1 MTNDYM
7 NVKLRQFNACRGKAC
22 GLLMDG
28 DPLIVPSCSVVR
40 RGITLLMLLLVLVVL
55 ASVIVVFQ
63 SDAAVQIRS
72 SQHRLD
78 RQQCRYAAESG
89 FVIGAELVRQYLRE
103 PLAVVPEAV
112 PADAEIPEEGL
123 TDPNQLPEPNSFG
136 EEAFILPELE
146 EEALPTFVLMRRKIK
161 VAEAVVEI
169 EIHDENAKWPMF
181 WLLSSPFD
189 ADKAYA
195 NSEKAFLDFS
205 NKLEVGSSDAKVVGR
220 RARELSRNL
229 KIPQAPLQVS
239 KKARAQ
245 NISRRGRRLKYADKI
260 AAYKDRYAIMGCFA
274 SIWHNNRKD
283 DEDLEFLEEPLAE
296 MPGTVS
302 DYLSMWGTNMIN
314 LNTASDEL
322 LEAAFKGFGL
332 NAKQVESI
340 IGYRTQQPF
349 RNTGNLNDVG
359 GMSIETINNV
369 RGLCVVRSDTFSVY
383 VKARVGRIEYRLVGG
398 VYSDFDFKLQK
409 SAVFSGDS

>member
-1 MTNDYM
+1 MIDRWRHSGERSGEAQ
-7 NVKLRQFNACRGKAC
+7 VLSIEQK
-22 GLLMDG
+22 
-28 DPLIVPSCSVVR
+28 PSIGVR
-40 RGITLLMLLLVLVVL
+40 RGITLLITLMVLVVL

-103 PLAVVPEAV
+103 PLAVVPAAA
-112 PADAEIPEEGL
+112 PADAEMSEAGL
-123 TDPNQLPEPNSFG
+123 TDPNQLLEPNSFG
-136 EEAFILPELE
+136 AEAFILPELE
-146 EEALPTFVLMRRKIK
+146 EEELPTFVLMRRKIK

-189 ADKAYA
+189 GDKSYA

-205 NKLEVGSSDAKVVGR
+205 NRINIGLPEARVVGK

-229 KIPQAPLQVS
+229 KVPPAPLLVS
-239 KKARAQ
+239 KQARAQ
-245 NISRRGRRLKYADKI
+245 NISRRGRRVIYVDKV
-260 AAYKDRYAIMGCFA
+260 AAYKDRYAIMGSFA
-274 SIWHNNRKD
+274 SLWHNNLKV
-283 DEDLEFLEEPLAE
+283 DEGLAFLQEPLAA
-296 MPGTVS
+296 MPGTAR
-302 DYLSMWGTNMIN
+302 DYLSMWGTNKIN
-314 LNTASDEL
+314 LNTASDEMM
-322 LEAAFKGFGL
+322 EAAFKGFGL

-340 IGYRTQQPF
+340 IDYRTQQPF

-359 GMSIETINNV
+359 GLSIETINNV

-383 VKARVGRIEYRLVGG
+383 VKARLGRIEYRLVGG

>member
-1 MTNDYM
+1 M
-7 NVKLRQFNACRGKAC
+7 VKLRQFEECLGEARG
-22 GLLMDG
+22 LSMEQ

-40 RGITLLMLLLVLVVL
+40 RGITLLITLMVLVVL

-103 PLAVVPEAV
+103 PLAVVPAEA
-112 PADAEIPEEGL
+112 PAEAEMPEEGLEEGL
-123 TDPNQLPEPNSFG
+123 TDPNQLPEPNSFS

-146 EEALPTFVLMRRKIK
+146 EEKLPSFVLMRRKIK
-161 VAEAVVEI
+161 VAEAEVEI

-181 WLLSSPFD
+181 WMLSSPFD
-189 ADKAYA
+189 TDKAYA

-205 NKLEVGSSDAKVVGR
+205 SKLDVGNSDAKVIGR

-229 KIPQAPLQVS
+229 KVPSAPLQIS

-245 NISRRGRRLKYADKI
+245 NISRRGRRVNYADKI
-260 AAYKDRYAIMGCFA
+260 KAFKDRYAIMGSFA

-283 DEDLEFLEEPLAE
+283 DEDLEFLEEPLPE
-296 MPGTVS
+296 MPGKVR
-302 DYLSMWGTNMIN
+302 DYLSMWGTNKIN

-340 IGYRTQQPF
+340 IEYRTEQPF